1 MGIYGKNPSLSRY
14 RYYNIFSLLSASGA
28 SFAIILSPN
37 IEKIISKSVEMEVQI
52 VSKRHGISVNKVE
65 QLLNNVKLNELKLSK
80 SKITNQYSKYVLDEH
95 DSHVIAGAIEVNAK
109 FLITYNLKH
118 YNIDKIKADFGIVV
132 LKPGNFLQYLR
143 SKDKF

>member
-1 MGIYGKNPSLSRY
+1 
-14 RYYNIFSLLSASGA
+14 
-28 SFAIILSPN
+28 
-37 IEKIISKSVEMEVQI
+37 MEVQI